1 VKEEVVKT
9 NTAVWRFK
17 REETGET
24 GDERK
29 GAIAQ
34 KNVREWERTGEEKGE
49 DMGVRTVA
57 EMP

>member
-49 DMGVRTVA
+49 DMGV
-57 EMP
+57 